1 MTSKPTKTV
10 RSMLYTASLG
20 HGGIVALVAVL
31 MSACISAPDVVMLDR
46 KTVLEEQAS
55 GELLPLANALRESAI
70 VPKGVHVTRGQ
81 LEEAGVDLNHDA
93 LGQLV
98 ELQQLPVSELDY
110 LDNLLVRRCIGEARS
125 GLLVETPETCAG
137 GPATIRTS
145 AAIQRVNRSRKQL
158 WRYLYERKPGE
169 QQETIRRLWRQR
181 HVATVVC
188 GGHIQDDAGR
198 WSVKEC

>member
-1 MTSKPTKTV
+1 MV
-10 RSMLYTASLG
+10 RSVCHAVSMSRGAMMVAS
-20 HGGIVALVAVL
+20 GIL
-31 MSACISAPDVVMLDR
+31 MSVSACISAPDVVMLDR

-55 GELLPLANALRESAI
+55 GELLPLVNALRESAI

-81 LEEAGVDLNHDA
+81 LEEAGVDMSHDA

-125 GLLVETPETCAG
+125 GLLVETPDACTE

-158 WRYLYERKPGE
+158 WRYLHERKPGE
-169 QQETIRRLWRQR
+169 PQETVRALWRQR
-181 HVATVVC
+181 HVTTVVC
-188 GGHIQDDAGR
+188 GGQIQDEEGR
-198 WSVKEC
+198 WHVKEC